1 MHRPPLI
8 TYTDLYKVK
17 SIFKTQQAKQV
28 DELRSGL
35 ELATDDELHA
45 MAQLLF
51 QPKFNPIDYLYTPQ
65 PVDVGKYSRPEQI
78 TLIEQRF
85 RYLAADGLTVL
96 RNQTQQ
102 VSYRQALL
110 QVCRYLKMRRYE
122 SLPTDELESEIFL
135 VLLEKTWQ
143 RLPKRQQQQMREQL
157 HSSIVNAEEFAQL
170 PDTLQRNP
178 LALFAKGGSAIALS
192 TLVRPWLLR
201 QIAQQFALYLARYQ
215 IAKQAIVAGGTT
227 AVAQVQSRAAAHMAS
242 RGMLATSARYG
253 AMRGIFACLG
263 PALWTWFLAD
273 LGWRAIATNYGRVI
287 PVVFAIAQIRLTR
300 APLVCVPVEYSP
312 A

>member
-8 TYTDLYKVK
+8 LIYIKVK

-65 PVDVGKYSRPEQI
+65 PVDISKHSRQTQI
-78 TLIEQRF
+78 TLLDQRF
-85 RYLAADGLTVL
+85 RYLAADGFTVL
-96 RNQTQQ
+96 RHQTQR
-102 VSYRQALL
+102 VSYRQTLL
-110 QVCRYLKMRRYE
+110 QVCRYLKMSCYE
-122 SLPTDELESEIFL
+122 ALPTDELESEIFL

-143 RLPKRQQQQMREQL
+143 RLPRQQQHQLAAQL
-157 HSSIVNAEEFAQL
+157 HSTIVNTEEFSQL
-170 PDTLQRNP
+170 PDTLQKNP
-178 LALFAKGGSAIALS
+178 LALLAKGGSAIALS
-192 TLVRPWLLR
+192 TLIRPWLLQ

-215 IAKQAIVAGGTT
+215 VAKQALVKGGLT
-227 AVAQVQSRAAAHMAS
+227 AATQVQSKVAIKMAS
-242 RGMLATSARYG
+242 RGMLATSTRYG
-253 AMRGIFACLG
+253 AMRGLFACLG

-273 LGWRAIATNYGRVI
+273 LGWRAVATNYGRVI

-300 APLVCVPVEYSP
+300 SSLDYVPT
-312 A
+312 